1 MGKYINKT
9 SSRVHIGPSFL
20 DKCQALVEDGA
31 TPIDIPP
38 RLIPNLVCVVDNVA
52 FAAAIYIHNEEE
64 YQRVI
69 RHFDTRNKQWFI
81 WDGVEDFAI

>member
-1 MGKYINKT
+1 MGKYINRT
-9 SSRVHIGPSFL
+9 SHRDMGASYL

-31 TPIDIPP
+31 TPIDMPP
-38 RLIPNLVCVVDNVA
+38 TVIPNLVCVVDNVGFGSA
-52 FAAAIYIHNEEE
+52 VYVHDEEE

-69 RHFDTRNKQWFI
+69 RHFDTRNRQWFV